1 MAARFPCAV
10 CTPMTDTLTR
20 EARSALMSRI
30 RGKDTVPEIYLRQL
44 VHAMGYRYR
53 LHRRDLPGTPD
64 LVFAGRKKVIFMH
77 GCFWHLHDDPKCKLA
92 RMPNSNQDYWKP
104 KLERNRERDQENRAK
119 LEALGWQVLV
129 IWECQTRQKN
139 PEPLRQ
145 QVSLFL
151 EDSATRETLI
161 KSKDGLVQTTTR

>member
-1 MAARFPCAV
+1 
-10 CTPMTDTLTR
+10 MTDTLTR

-161 KSKDGLVQTTTR
+161 KSKDGLVQTTTSSLLKKSH